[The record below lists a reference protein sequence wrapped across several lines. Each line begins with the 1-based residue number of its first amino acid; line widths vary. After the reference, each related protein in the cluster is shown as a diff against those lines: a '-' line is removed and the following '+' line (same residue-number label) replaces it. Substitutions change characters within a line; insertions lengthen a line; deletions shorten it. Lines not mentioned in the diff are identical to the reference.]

1 MSERTTSA
9 RATLEAWRE
18 QGADRLDPVRFHAM
32 DALEKRAAMLDGQA
46 RQLLDQRLAAWLD
59 AYAGDI
65 AQRAAATGMAER
77 TPAAGALRA
86 LADNAGEHAA
96 VYPEL
101 PALEAF
107 RQRWERLRTE
117 SHVRQTL
124 EQVPENAGPL
134 NSGTL
139 VHRSIA
145 LMSELSPEYLQR
157 FLGYVDALS
166 WLEQLQRGI
175 ATARDTPKTAP
186 VRRRSREK
194 KEKASPE
201 PE

>member
-1 MSERTTSA
+1 MSERSTGA

-18 QGADRLDPVRFHAM
+18 QGADRLDPLRFHAM

-65 AQRAAATGMAER
+65 AQRAAATDMVER

-86 LADNAGEHAA
+86 LAHNAGEHAA
-96 VYPEL
+96 YPEL

-134 NSGTL
+134 NSSTL

-175 ATARDTPKTAP
+175 AAAKDAPKATPA
-186 VRRRSREK
+186 RRRSREK
-194 KEKASPE
+194 KEKAQPE
-201 PE
+201 SE